1 MPSYRA
7 VTAHTVTRERQ
18 LENQEK
24 DDLTPDGERS
34 TNQCKNRDLSI
45 RLFIQTEHVRTSSHA
60 EQKDVG
66 RSLVFR
72 FNTPVC
78 L

>member
-1 MPSYRA
+1 MPSYPA
-7 VTAHTVTRERQ
+7 VTAYTGTRERQ
-18 LENQEK
+18 LKNQKK
-24 DDLTPDGERS
+24 DCPTPDGERS
-34 TNQCKNRDLSI
+34 TNQCENRDLAI